1 MMKRNSLE
9 SELEESGKHA
19 EAILD
24 QLTSP
29 KLSGSEYDQLLAEYN
44 SELLRYNKIETELLL
59 VGIPPSKRTMQQEKI
74 LRERIRN

>member
-1 MMKRNSLE
+1 MKRNSLE

-59 VGIPPSKRTMQQEKI
+59 VGISPSKRTMQQEKI
-74 LRERIRN
+74 LRERMRN

>member
-1 MMKRNSLE
+1 MKRNSLE

-44 SELLRYNKIETELLL
+44 SELLRYNKIETELL
-59 VGIPPSKRTMQQEKI
+59 GIPPSKRTMQQEKI
-74 LRERIRN
+74 LRERMRN